1 MLRKNVRLANGLS
14 AMKHPREMPC
24 CAIAVPAHSQPRPAG
39 WGFLLHRPTLTGM
52 ETLLDPRLAAL
63 IGSLATQ
70 QEETH
75 EGCCA
80 PPARGKMQAG
90 RQRGQ
95 GKTA

>member
-1 MLRKNVRLANGLS
+1 VLRKNVRLANGLS

-24 CAIAVPAHSQPRPAG
+24 CAIAVPAHSQPRPAV

-52 ETLLDPRLAAL
+52 ETLLAAL